1 MRLTQKDARG
11 VTGRQDHPAL
21 LAGAW
26 MHLTSSKARLEV
38 QPLCHSMR
46 MPGLLSAGWYD
57 CLPIPVGSVF
67 IIFIFKNGV
76 IRSIGS
82 WFP

>member
-1 MRLTQKDARG
+1 MTE
-11 VTGRQDHPAL
+11 RQDHPAS
-21 LAGAW
+21 LAGAQ
-26 MHLTSSKARLEV
+26 MYLTSSKARLEV
-38 QPLCHSMR
+38 QPLCLSKR

-76 IRSIGS
+76 ISSIGS